1 MSRVEDWPERLLET
15 VDAAKVQPFGWGIAD
30 CITFA
35 LDCARA
41 VRGGAVGP
49 VIPPYAT
56 EAGADAALATLGF
69 AALSDAFAA
78 HLEECPVA
86 MAGRGDIGI
95 VENGGRGCAVVCTGV
110 HWAGRTETGV
120 IFFSLHHV
128 TRAFRI

>member
-15 VDAAKVQPFGWGIAD
+15 VDAAKLQPFGWGIAD

-56 EAGADAALATLGF
+56 EAGADAALAALGF

-86 MAGRGDIGI
+86 FAGRGDLGI
-95 VENGGRGCAVVCTGV
+95 IDTEGHQGAVVCTGV
-110 HWAGRTETGV
+110 HWIGRTTGGFV
-120 IFFSLHHV
+120 HLNLHHV
-128 TRAFRI
+128 SRAFRV